1 MRAFGSQA
9 SVVNSHLI
17 SERYVAVFAAG
28 YME

>member
-17 SERYVAVFAAG
+17 GERYVALFAAG